1 MILEREKKI
10 DINVDRDNVRLS
22 QRCVLE
28 ITFRKPRSRLLLR
41 CNDLGNEYENFEY
54 TLSTNSLSTRPNKSG
69 KSVTIQTVRTAVV
82 SHMYCPFYGDTE
94 RYVLCEIVFVELRN
108 SMSRKLYSI
117 SY

>member
-1 MILEREKKI
+1 MR
-10 DINVDRDNVRLS
+10 
-22 QRCVLE
+22 LE
-28 ITFRKPRSRLLLR
+28 IMFVSF
-41 CNDLGNEYENFEY
+41 ENRAHDCCCGATIWETNTKTLN
-54 TLSTNSLSTRPNKSG
+54 TLSANSLSTRPNKSG

-94 RYVLCEIVFVELRN
+94 CYVLYEIVFVELRN